1 MTSRLKDDIIAK
13 CRELD
18 IPMVGFASADSW
30 DDAPF
35 EPWIPEAFRPKTIY
49 PEVRTVIVI
58 GLPISLPIVESAPS
72 IHYHELYNNVNALL
86 DQHAYRLSTFL
97 SEGGTPAIYIPRDG
111 YGSISILV
119 DKPTAFFS
127 HRHAAYLAG
136 LGTFGINNTL
146 LTKEYGPRVRFAS
159 IFTTA
164 EIEPGRP
171 LEKQLCTKCMR
182 CVKACPLKAIP
193 GVDYPQGLIDKR
205 ACSERNEGL
214 RSRYLSP
221 CGICIKVCPIG
232 EDRKLF
238 GHTNASMY
246 DDAERF
252 PQYHNAWRH
261 VQSYGSR

>member
-1 MTSRLKDDIIAK
+1 MSDLRQKIISKAG
-13 CRELD
+13 ELD
-18 IPMVGFASADSW
+18 IPMIGFASAESW
-30 DDAPF
+30 DNPPF
-35 EPWIPEAFRPKTIY
+35 EPWVPEEFRPKAIY
-49 PEVRTVIVI
+49 PEARTVIVI

-72 IHYHELYNNVNALL
+72 IHYHELYNNVNLLL
-86 DQHAYRLSTFL
+86 DEHAYRLSTFL
-97 SEGGTPAIYIPRDG
+97 SEKGHPSIYIPRDG

-136 LGTFGINNTL
+136 LGTFGLNNTL

-159 IFTTA
+159 VFTAA
-164 EIEPGRP
+164 EIEAGKPMT
-171 LEKQLCTKCMR
+171 KQLCTRCMR
-182 CVKACPLKAIP
+182 CAKACPVKAIP
-193 GVDYPQGLIDKR
+193 GKEYPQGLIDKR

-238 GHTNASMY
+238 GHTDVSMY
-246 DDAERF
+246 DDSERY
-252 PQYHNAWRH
+252 PEYHKAWRH